1 MIEKN
6 IPCKCKQKKAQGG
19 YINITDFR
27 AKNIARYKRGHFITI
42 RNQFI

>member
-1 MIEKN
+1 MIEKD
-6 IPCKCKQKKAQGG
+6 IPCNSKQKKAQGG

-27 AKNIARYKRGHFITI
+27 AKNTARYKRDHFITI